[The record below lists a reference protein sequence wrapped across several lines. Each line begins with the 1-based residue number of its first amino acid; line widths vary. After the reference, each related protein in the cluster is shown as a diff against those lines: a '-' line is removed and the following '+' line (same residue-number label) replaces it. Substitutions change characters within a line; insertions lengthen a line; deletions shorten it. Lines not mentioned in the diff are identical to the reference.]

1 MSLEDTIKENI
12 QFLEKEFENSQ
23 NECNPVL
30 QKNIQSDHLG
40 KNKFLNKLDGSL
52 IVIILKCIN
61 PIINK

>member
-30 QKNIQSDHLG
+30 QKNIHSDHLG
-40 KNKFLNKLDGSL
+40 KNKFLNKLDGE
-52 IVIILKCIN
+52 
-61 PIINK
+61 INKL